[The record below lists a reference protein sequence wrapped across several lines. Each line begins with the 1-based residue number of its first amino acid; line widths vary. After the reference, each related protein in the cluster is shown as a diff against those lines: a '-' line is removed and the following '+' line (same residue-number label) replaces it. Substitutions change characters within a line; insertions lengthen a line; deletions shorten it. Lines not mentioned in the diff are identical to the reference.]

1 MTADPRT
8 EPLPRV
14 ARSRADDPTGATGTA
29 GWTPH
34 HAADV
39 APPAEAPR
47 RVLTV
52 RTRILAVVVA
62 TTVAALALSGLTAAL
77 LTTNRVDAR
86 VDDDLT
92 RSAEQ
97 VRVLASDGVDPR
109 TGAPFASAHDLVSRA
124 LSRTVPAPHAG
135 MLAVEDGRVALVA
148 ADSVRVRP
156 EDDAQLVAALARP
169 GVADRQALR
178 SVSTDTTTWRV
189 AVVPVRAVGSGT
201 DTSTFVLAYDR
212 GAEQRDFSST
222 FAIYAAVAALAA
234 ALVAVVGWVV
244 AGRLLRPVR
253 DLGTTARAITRT
265 DLTARLPVT
274 GEDDVADL
282 TRAFNAM
289 LDRIEQAV
297 DAQRAL
303 LDDVG
308 HELRTPLTV
317 VRGHLEV
324 MDATDPV
331 DVAETREL
339 TLDELDRM
347 SRMVSDLMTLATAGD
362 ARFVHP
368 APTDLGALADSVSG
382 NVRPLGDRRWGV
394 QERAEGTA
402 VVDAQRLTQAW
413 LQLAANAVKFSDPGS
428 TIVLGSRVTEAGML
442 ELWVR
447 DEGVGISPDELD
459 RVFTRFAR
467 ADEDDARPG
476 AGLGLAIVAAIAHA
490 HGGHVEVASLRGT
503 GSTFTVRVPVGG
515 PSGAR
520 DDAADDLSDD
530 RPEGRPLTQPARDH
544 DEAVRRAAVR
554 EGVQ

>member
-1 MTADPRT
+1 MTTEPGTGERPPAVAPTTVSPRREPPT

-14 ARSRADDPTGATGTA
+14 GRS
-29 GWTPH
+29 TP
-34 HAADV
+34 A
-39 APPAEAPR
+39 APPFPGGDDDAAGAAAGTGHGGPPHEPAR
-47 RVLTV
+47 RRGLTV
-52 RTRILAVVVA
+52 RTRILAVVVVA
-62 TTVAALALSGLTAAL
+62 TVAALALSGLTAAL
-77 LTTNRVDAR
+77 LTTRRVDAR

-92 RSAEQ
+92 RSAEL
-97 VRVLASDGVDPR
+97 VRVLAADGVDPR

-124 LSRTVPAPHAG
+124 LQRTVPAPNAG
-135 MLAVEDGRVALVA
+135 MLAVEGGRVALVA
-148 ADSVRVRP
+148 ADSVVVRP
-156 EDDAQLVAALARP
+156 EQDAELVADLTRP
-169 GVADRQALR
+169 GVADRPALR
-178 SVSTDTTTWRV
+178 SVRTPTTTWRV
-189 AVVPVRAVGSGT
+189 AVVPVRAAAGA

-212 GAEQRDFSST
+212 GAEQRDFSGS
-222 FAIYAAVAALAA
+222 FAIYAAVATLAA

-274 GEDDVADL
+274 GNDDVADL

-324 MDATDPV
+324 MDIADEQ
-331 DVAETREL
+331 DVSETREL
-339 TLDELDRM
+339 ALDELDRM
-347 SRMVSDLMTLATAGD
+347 SRMVSDLMTLATAGSEG
-362 ARFVHP
+362 FVRREP
-368 APTDLGALADSVSG
+368 ADLGALADSVSG

-428 TIVLGSRVTEAGML
+428 TVVLGSRVTDAGVL

-447 DEGVGISPDELD
+447 DEGVGIAPDDLD

-467 ADEDDARPG
+467 AEEDDARPG

-490 HGGHVEVASLRGT
+490 HGGHVEVASLPGR
-503 GSTFTVRVPVGG
+503 GSTFTIRVPVE
-515 PSGAR
+515 PP
-520 DDAADDLSDD
+520 ADDETDAETAPTVGGAS
-530 RPEGRPLTQPARDH
+530 
-544 DEAVRRAAVR
+544 
-554 EGVQ
+554 